1 MNSQS
6 TRSLAFIYESW
17 KQEDRQLDKCLDTI
31 RNWMQQVNQLG
42 IPHFGETA
50 TRLRPLKARLFAH
63 FGRENELILQLVN
76 FYQSSSPDVVAL
88 QTEMLTAHDQL
99 LTRLGDLIDRLSLP
113 EPPFESWTNAMDEV
127 ALFVDALEQHEE
139 QETRSIAMLMPTA
152 TDDD

>member
-6 TRSLAFIYESW
+6 IESLAFIYESW
-17 KQEDRQLDKCLDTI
+17 KQEDRQLNKCLDAV
-31 RNWMQQVNQLG
+31 RDWMQEVNQLG

-50 TRLRPLKARLFAH
+50 TRLRPLKASLFAH
-63 FGRENELILQLVN
+63 FGRENELISQLAN
-76 FYQSSSPDVVAL
+76 FQQSSSDVVAVQRDL
-88 QTEMLTAHDQL
+88 LAAQDQL

-113 EPPFESWTNAMDEV
+113 EPPFESWTSAIDEV

-139 QETRSIAMLMPTA
+139 HEARSVAMLMPTA